1 MAFASGV
8 LYAMNL
14 LPVMYIQ
21 DNPEKFSE
29 APKEFLPYVFSHT
42 FGAFIASTIGFA
54 VYAAIRKNKPWINQR
69 VALPAFFSGILLGVA
84 QCLNFLATE
93 SVSGSITYPI
103 GSMLPGC
110 IAALWDV
117 FYFREIK
124 GRRNL
129 MKLSAAIIVTLIGA
143 TLVGLSK

>member
-1 MAFASGV
+1 MLPQRAHNVRKILPRICEFHWRFSGFVMAFASGV

-54 VYAAIRKNKPWINQR
+54 AYAAVR
-69 VALPAFFSGILLGVA
+69 
-84 QCLNFLATE
+84 
-93 SVSGSITYPI
+93 
-103 GSMLPGC
+103 
-110 IAALWDV
+110 
-117 FYFREIK
+117 
-124 GRRNL
+124 
-129 MKLSAAIIVTLIGA
+129 
-143 TLVGLSK
+143 